1 MAFHQEYSN
10 LLNQLPPSLIQESW
24 RRLTTRKRKP
34 LSENEA
40 SNINPIIEVFLR
52 HEVVRYQRKKL
63 RQRRNHTL
71 QLENQ
76 NITKNSTMD
85 KRSKS
90 SVTLSE
96 SDIREIKDALNS
108 AEISI
113 NKLEKENRE
122 LLDIINA
129 KEQKIIALIE
139 AKHDPELR
147 TYPTH

>member
-1 MAFHQEYSN
+1 
-10 LLNQLPPSLIQESW
+10 
-24 RRLTTRKRKP
+24 
-34 LSENEA
+34 
-40 SNINPIIEVFLR
+40 
-52 HEVVRYQRKKL
+52 
-63 RQRRNHTL
+63 
-71 QLENQ
+71 
-76 NITKNSTMD
+76 MD

-113 NKLEKENRE
+113 NKLEKENRQ

-129 KEQKIIALIE
+129 KDQKIIALIE